1 MYRIPHPVIESPE
14 REAGIHSS
22 LGTIFDKSWLEAS
35 YSENMTQSE
44 KEALGIL
51 VSCEDTISEIQDNFY
66 VLYKAHEEGFG
77 DLYMGFS
84 EIEEIKKEV
93 EDAVNTI
100 TEELS
105 GEQLTPEKL
114 KIIAEQCKEITTAD
128 LNIQTQLNFGY
139 ETGRPVIPPF
149 NESDVKRWKREGPK
163 IYNRGVRKNIT
174 MQQADSLRTRQDAER
189 QDAIQFVAE
198 RDLHRRSSDQS
209 PRKESRGR
217 DRSRSV
223 VRSVHSTSPEE
234 GGGSATQ
241 ENEGMCVIM

>member
-1 MYRIPHPVIESPE
+1 MYRTPHPVIESPE
-14 REAGIHSS
+14 REAGIYSS
-22 LGTIFDKSWLEAS
+22 VGTIFDKSWLEAS
-35 YSENMTQSE
+35 YSLHMTQSE

-77 DLYMGFS
+77 DLYMGLS

-100 TEELS
+100 REELS
-105 GEQLTPEKL
+105 GEQLTPEKV
-114 KIIAEQCKEITTAD
+114 KIIAEKCKEITTAD
-128 LNIQTQLNFGY
+128 LTIQTQLNFGY

-149 NESDVKRWKREGPK
+149 NNYDVKRWKRYGPT

-174 MQQADSLRTRQDAER
+174 MEEGDGLRTRQDAER
-189 QDAIQFVAE
+189 QEAIQFVAE
-198 RDLHRRSSDQS
+198 RDLRRRSLDES

-223 VRSVHSTSPEE
+223 VRSVDSRSPEE
-234 GGGSATQ
+234 GGGSGTP
-241 ENEGMCVIM
+241 EKEGMCAIM